1 MSELYSQFQN
11 VCSQLKNMEI
21 QLENINNQILNFGIQ
36 NNGYQIQ
43 NLGIQII
50 TAGLQMVNV
59 GIQIP
64 NMNILNIKQQ
74 IQNLGIELQNIVG
87 KIDIQ
92 ISPFM
97 GIQMN
102 MRMNNNIQN
111 CNNNY
116 KLKKNVIFK
125 TTLGDCKSI
134 PFDYETTLHDALET
148 YLKLTENT
156 EYINN
161 TNKVSF
167 SFNARKIDFYD
178 NTSIGKFFYLFSEP
192 PPPILVDFL

>member
-1 MSELYSQFQN
+1 
-11 VCSQLKNMEI
+11 
-21 QLENINNQILNFGIQ
+21 
-36 NNGYQIQ
+36 
-43 NLGIQII
+43 
-50 TAGLQMVNV
+50 MVNV

-102 MRMNNNIQN
+102 NMNMMMMNNNNVKN

-116 KLKKNVIFK
+116 KLKKNIIFK
-125 TTLGDCKSI
+125 TTQGDYKSI

-148 YLKLTENT
+148 YLKLT
-156 EYINN
+156 
-161 TNKVSF
+161 
-167 SFNARKIDFYD
+167 
-178 NTSIGKFFYLFSEP
+178 
-192 PPPILVDFL
+192 